1 MHLNCEKKSHIFN
14 VVGEKNTRIEK
25 TNKEKKKGTQRKEI
39 WIVKSEMWG
48 KKSVIGLSTVAEKGK
63 TLQFWKQNNKLQ
75 MQT

>member
-1 MHLNCEKKSHIFN
+1 MWWGKKTP
-14 VVGEKNTRIEK
+14 ELKKPTK
-25 TNKEKKKGTQRKEI
+25 KKKKGTQRKEI